1 MESESLRMNLKQ
13 FTIKILL
20 IYQIE
25 QLIIL
30 QFQYA
35 ALDNIQIYYQDNL
48 NSYYLIPIYYIII
61 NQKIVKIFVE

>member
-61 NQKIVKIFVE
+61 NPKIVKIFVE